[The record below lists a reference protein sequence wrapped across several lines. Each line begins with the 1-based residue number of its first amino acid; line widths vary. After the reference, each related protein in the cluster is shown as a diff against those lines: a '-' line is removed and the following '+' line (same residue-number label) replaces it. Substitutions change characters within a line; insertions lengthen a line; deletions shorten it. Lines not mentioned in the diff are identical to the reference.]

1 MFKGNDKKAPQ
12 PQKPPVRKE
21 ERKSPYT
28 PTRDGGKNGQYQ
40 PQHEPKP
47 DPRPVK
53 K

>member
-1 MFKGNDKKAPQ
+1 MFTGNDKKTPQQ
-12 PQKPPVRKE
+12 PQKSPIRKE
-21 ERKSPYT
+21 EKQSSYT
-28 PTRDGGKNGQYQ
+28 PRDVRNGRFQ